1 MKGGKNLCFQSSSDG
16 TYESVLKDGYNSSP
30 LVRLGSGEFVY
41 AENEE
46 LGIAQNLRGGEERR
60 LQPGYKL
67 DYMYSGITSD
77 NGQHALVGSDLSCN
91 VPATRQDGTK
101 V

>member
-1 MKGGKNLCFQSSSDG
+1 M
-16 TYESVLKDGYNSSP
+16 
-30 LVRLGSGEFVY
+30 RLGSGEFVY

-46 LGIAQNLRGGEERR
+46 LVIAQNQRGGEKRR

-67 DYMYSGITSD
+67 GYMYSGITSD
-77 NGQHALVGSDLSCN
+77 NGQHALVGSDLSWN